1 MAVLKD
7 GTSRIPASMLSGL
20 TRRSADRDVTPDL
33 RNNCPVCGN
42 PYQPGEGVL
51 ALACLPFAT
60 GAGPPAPAAGERD
73 QSGQIILGHHRC
85 VLPRLLTLIASFG
98 PAGRFVTAFQDFCA
112 WESSFPE
119 GYHDEP

>member
-1 MAVLKD
+1 MTVLKD
-7 GTSRIPASMLSGL
+7 GTPRIPALMLSGL
-20 TRRSADRDVTPDL
+20 TRRSADRNVTPDL

-51 ALACLPFAT
+51 ALGCLPFAT
-60 GAGPPAPAAGERD
+60 SAGPSTPAASERD
-73 QSGQIILGHHRC
+73 QCCNIILGHHHC

-98 PAGRFVTAFQDFCA
+98 PAARFVTAFQDLCA
-112 WESSFPE
+112 SDSSFPR